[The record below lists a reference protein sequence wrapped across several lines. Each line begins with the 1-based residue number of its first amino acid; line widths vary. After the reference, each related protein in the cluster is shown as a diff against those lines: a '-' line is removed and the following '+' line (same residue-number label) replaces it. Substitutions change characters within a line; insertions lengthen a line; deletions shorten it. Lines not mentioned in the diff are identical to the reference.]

1 MTTRTRVRAARP
13 EDVPAILG
21 LVRELAEHEREPD
34 AVEADEDA
42 FRTAL
47 FGADPRVHA
56 FVAEVLPEDDA
67 AEGGTGPG
75 TTDGTEAARWD
86 THARI
91 AGTAVWFVSFSTWRG
106 RHGIWLEDLF
116 VRPAYRGLG
125 LGQALLAEL
134 AAECDRRGY
143 ARLEW
148 NVLDWNEPAL
158 GFYRRLGA
166 EPLGDWT
173 VHRLTGDPLRALARQ
188 AAAAAGTAG
197 SPGTSPAQDRR

>member
-21 LVRELAEHEREPD
+21 LVRELAEYEREPD
-34 AVEADEDA
+34 AVEADEGD

-47 FGADPRVHA
+47 FGPAPRVHA
-56 FVAEVLPEDDA
+56 FVAEVLPDDDTA
-67 AEGGTGPG
+67 GGSTGPG
-75 TTDGTEAARWD
+75 TAGDTDAARWE

-116 VRPAYRGLG
+116 VRPVYRGLG

-134 AAECDRRGY
+134 AAECERRGY

-166 EPLGDWT
+166 EPLEEWT

-188 AAAAAGTAG
+188 TPDAAGTAG